1 MNKNVLFTIDYNEL
15 KNYYETHT
23 CEFAF
28 SRKCL
33 MTFRAEL
40 TGMKVLDLNCR
51 RGKGVVKLASYAG
64 NDGYVV
70 GIDPSACLIKDAK
83 AYVEK
88 SRIEE
93 KFGKCKVSLMQ
104 AYPEDLKLC
113 GMTDASFDVVFANS
127 SINVAYSPTRVL
139 YEINRVLKPGGL
151 LVLDSVVS
159 EGEQDK
165 ITIQGAREIGNV
177 IQAAIS
183 RTTLE
188 TLLDKIGFET
198 PEYFKEYEIDPD
210 AGFTD
215 ECKVAVVPTN
225 KKVCFTKTTI
235 QTRKRMN

>member
-1 MNKNVLFTIDYNEL
+1 MNENELFTTNYNVL
-15 KNYYETHT
+15 KNYYETHV

-28 SRKCL
+28 SRKCK
-33 MTFRAEL
+33 MTFKAVL
-40 TGMKVLDLNCR
+40 SGLKVLDLNCR
-51 RGKGVVKLASYAG
+51 RGKGIVKLASYAG
-64 NDGYVV
+64 DKGHVV
-70 GIDPSACLIKDAK
+70 GIDPSTSLIEDAK

-88 SRIEE
+88 SRFEA

-104 AYPEDLKLC
+104 AYPEDLKSC

-127 SINVAYSPTRVL
+127 SINVAYSPMRVL
-139 YEINRVLKPGGL
+139 YEIYRVLKPGGL

-165 ITIQGAREIGNV
+165 TTIQGAREIGNV

-188 TLLDKIGFET
+188 ILLNEIGFET
-198 PEYFKEYEIDPD
+198 PEYFEEYEIDPD

-225 KKVCFTKTTI
+225 KKIRFTKTTI